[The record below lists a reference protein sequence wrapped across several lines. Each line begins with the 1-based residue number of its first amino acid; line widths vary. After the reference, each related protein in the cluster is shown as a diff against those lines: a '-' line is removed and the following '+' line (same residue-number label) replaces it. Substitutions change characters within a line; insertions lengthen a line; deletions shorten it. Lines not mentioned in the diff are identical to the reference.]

1 MRKTRLMLNKAVLCV
16 TAIAVLAMGG
26 TAQASMV
33 TWDLS
38 WSSVTDNT
46 AIKVL
51 SGYTTVEGVNLNG
64 SNTTINNGTVDV
76 SFVGI
81 AKDGSGSVAGIT
93 VGNSGFAFQS
103 TSNNSNVTSS
113 VGSPQTWATVLDRV
127 IGDWN
132 SPWGQISLTGL
143 TQGYD
148 YYVQFFS
155 SAPDANILSNSII
168 TSGGVSSP
176 AFGSHGSGATRY
188 IIATFTADGPS
199 QTFTVSGTEPTYS
212 ALVVGSVPEPATLA
226 LLGLGGLALIRRRK
240 NAR

>member
-1 MRKTRLMLNKAVLCV
+1 
-16 TAIAVLAMGG
+16 
-26 TAQASMV
+26 
-33 TWDLS
+33 
-38 WSSVTDNT
+38 
-46 AIKVL
+46 VL

-103 TSNNSNVTSS
+103 TGNNSNVTST

-127 IGDWN
+127 IGDYN

-143 TQGYD
+143 TEGKG
-148 YYVQFFS
+148 YYVEFFS
-155 SAPDANILSNSII
+155 SAPDAGILSNSII
-168 TSGGVSSP
+168 TSGGVDSP
-176 AFGSHGSGATRY
+176 AFGAHVSGGTRY
-188 IIATFTADGPS
+188 IIATFTADGPT

-212 ALVVGSVPEPATLA
+212 ALVVGVPEPATLS
-226 LLGLGGLALIRRRK
+226 LLGLGGLAVIRRRK
-240 NAR
+240 SA